1 MRVHFACASRW
12 LPGRISEIL
21 SAWELWSRFSLRL
34 YSWGWGV
41 DIPTVFVLSVQPRQD
56 NPIQCIFCQKT
67 PVQLPH
73 CTCFQLRLCKVW
85 YCSKSLPAALR
96 CIFQHHGERQADWG
110 WYTLPRSHEKAQTHI
125 LLHIYLFIYTLTC
138 HFLWCTQLQLTQPS
152 ITPTCLKVSM
162 FQCVSAIERCWFNV
176 AGIFKAADILY
187 CAILLFSV
195 FTEILVYLS
204 LWITELSNNLDVI

>member
-21 SAWELWSRFSLRL
+21 LAWELWSRFSLRL

-41 DIPTVFVLSVQPRQD
+41 DIPAVFVLSVQPRQD

-85 YCSKSLPAALR
+85 YCSKITASCLTLYFSAPWRATGRLRVVYASKKSWKSSNPHTASHIFIHLHTHLPFPLVHPAAVNTAFNNSYMLE
-96 CIFQHHGERQADWG
+96 G
-110 WYTLPRSHEKAQTHI
+110 
-125 LLHIYLFIYTLTC
+125 
-138 HFLWCTQLQLTQPS
+138 
-152 ITPTCLKVSM
+152 
-162 FQCVSAIERCWFNV
+162 FNV
-176 AGIFKAADILY
+176 
-187 CAILLFSV
+187 SV
-195 FTEILVYLS
+195 FVLVL
-204 LWITELSNNLDVI
+204 